1 MGRDMNRTD
10 LAYRKNAAE
19 ATSGLG
25 LLIAL
30 YDTLAGDL
38 RRAAQAQRNGK
49 IEHRCREIRHALLV
63 IGYLEDWVTRG
74 PGGSLA
80 QELVAFYSSLRRKL
94 IEAEAAGSPSLL
106 EQQMDKVLDLREH
119 WQQFEFRAESSRP
132 EILMPVQQI
141 PSGYPLP
148 QSESQPSS
156 WSA

>member
-1 MGRDMNRTD
+1 MNRTD

-38 RRAAQAQRNGK
+38 RRAAQAQTDGK

-63 IGYLEDWVTRG
+63 IGYLEDWIARG
-74 PGGSLA
+74 AGGALA

-106 EQQMDKVLDLREH
+106 EQQMDKVLDLRKH
-119 WQQFEFRAESSRP
+119 WQRFEFQTEPSRP
-132 EILMPVQQI
+132 EILMPVQKV
-141 PSGYPLP
+141 PSGYPPP
-148 QSESQPSS
+148 QLESRQCT